1 MTGYT
6 FVDEKGTFELERP
19 ENSSYLYFPIVGETG
34 LKGAVTPNLGGD
46 LKTDQ
51 NHFVLQPVSAEELHN
66 NRSARNFWCC
76 MGQGES
82 WSVTGNSARAHA
94 DQFTER
100 QEESRLRAGVFWQE
114 VTRRAGRYPL
124 EAKVLSFVPAK
135 EKKAEV
141 MQVTLR
147 CTGQSAVSVTPV
159 AAVPLYG
166 RSADNLRDHRHVTS
180 LLHRT
185 VTTDYGVEVMPTLS
199 FDERGH
205 QKNNMT
211 YYVCGITG
219 TGEKPESFYPVV
231 EDFIGEGGS
240 LERPMAVAKD
250 FQGVP
255 AGSTAD
261 GYEALGGIRFSRVTL
276 APGERISYTILIG
289 LTENR
294 DEIAGLVEAFGT
306 EEKTARIFEET
317 KAYWQSRNNVSYHT
331 GDRNF
336 DNFMYWVN
344 FQPTLR
350 RIYGCSFLPH
360 HDYGKGG
367 RGWRDLWQ
375 DCLALL
381 VMEPESVRGLLLN
394 NFAGVRMDGSNATII
409 GNKQGE
415 FIADRNHIVR
425 VWMDHGF
432 WPLPTTKLY
441 IDQTGDYGILLEKQT
456 YFKDGQVCRGTK
468 TDDKWSAAD
477 GTLQRDAQNE
487 IVEGTVLEHLL
498 LQNLAAFYE
507 TGEHNHFR
515 LRGADWND
523 ALDMAEERGESV
535 AFTAAYSGN
544 LQTLAGLLRYLAA
557 HGTETVALAE
567 EMMPLFGQTEELY
580 EDTNAKNS
588 VLNAYLQSCFHEIS
602 GRKAEISCEQAADT
616 LEKMAEWIRKHIR
629 NTEWVGDNRGAHW
642 FNSYYDDHGRQAEG
656 AVDDTVRMMLTGQVF
671 AVMSGTATK
680 EQTAEIAAAADTY
693 LYRRE
698 VGGYRLNTDFG
709 ELKTDLGRMF
719 GFAFGNKENGA
730 VFSHM
735 TVMYANA
742 LYQRGFVREGYKA
755 LHTLYEQAADFAHS
769 RIYPGI
775 PEYFNARGRGMYH
788 YLTGAASWLMLT
800 VVQQMFGVRGESG
813 DLVVEPKLLAE
824 QFDCAGNAEI
834 SFVFAGK
841 EFLLRY
847 ENPNRLDSG
856 EYKITQAI
864 LDGREQELSAG
875 RFLLARER
883 LAQLAGQEVHKLAV
897 RLG

>member
-6 FVDEKGTFELERP
+6 FIDEKGTFELERP

-100 QEESRLRAGVFWQE
+100 QEESRLRAGVLWQE

-205 QKNNMT
+205 QKNNTT

-240 LERPMAVAKD
+240 LERPVAIARD
-250 FQGVP
+250 FPGVP
-255 AGSTAD
+255 AGSAAD

-415 FIADRNHIVR
+415 FIADRNHIV
-425 VWMDHGF
+425 
-432 WPLPTTKLY
+432 
-441 IDQTGDYGILLEKQT
+441 
-456 YFKDGQVCRGTK
+456 
-468 TDDKWSAAD
+468 
-477 GTLQRDAQNE
+477 
-487 IVEGTVLEHLL
+487 
-498 LQNLAAFYE
+498 
-507 TGEHNHFR
+507 
-515 LRGADWND
+515 
-523 ALDMAEERGESV
+523 
-535 AFTAAYSGN
+535 
-544 LQTLAGLLRYLAA
+544 
-557 HGTETVALAE
+557 
-567 EMMPLFGQTEELY
+567 
-580 EDTNAKNS
+580 
-588 VLNAYLQSCFHEIS
+588 
-602 GRKAEISCEQAADT
+602 
-616 LEKMAEWIRKHIR
+616 
-629 NTEWVGDNRGAHW
+629 
-642 FNSYYDDHGRQAEG
+642 
-656 AVDDTVRMMLTGQVF
+656 
-671 AVMSGTATK
+671 
-680 EQTAEIAAAADTY
+680 
-693 LYRRE
+693 
-698 VGGYRLNTDFG
+698 
-709 ELKTDLGRMF
+709 
-719 GFAFGNKENGA
+719 
-730 VFSHM
+730 
-735 TVMYANA
+735 
-742 LYQRGFVREGYKA
+742 
-755 LHTLYEQAADFAHS
+755 
-769 RIYPGI
+769 
-775 PEYFNARGRGMYH
+775 
-788 YLTGAASWLMLT
+788 
-800 VVQQMFGVRGESG
+800 
-813 DLVVEPKLLAE
+813 
-824 QFDCAGNAEI
+824 
-834 SFVFAGK
+834 
-841 EFLLRY
+841 
-847 ENPNRLDSG
+847 
-856 EYKITQAI
+856 
-864 LDGREQELSAG
+864 
-875 RFLLARER
+875 
-883 LAQLAGQEVHKLAV
+883 
-897 RLG
+897 